1 MTKQN
6 LSAKI
11 VAATFENDIRSE
23 EISGEKAWKNFEFF
37 DARKSDYSTEKVN
50 FPENTLLYI
59 NQSYLTV
66 KNIRTYS
73 IVIYI

>member
-11 VAATFENDIRSE
+11 VATTFENDIGSE
-23 EISGEKAWKNFEFF
+23 EISGEKAWKNFEFS
-37 DARKSDYSTEKVN
+37 DARKSDYSMEKVN